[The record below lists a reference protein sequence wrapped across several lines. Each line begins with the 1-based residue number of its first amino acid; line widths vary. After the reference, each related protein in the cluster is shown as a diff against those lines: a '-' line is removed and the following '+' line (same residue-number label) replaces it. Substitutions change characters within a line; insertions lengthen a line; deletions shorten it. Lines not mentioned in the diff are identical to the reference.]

1 MRIATVDITAQVDG
15 SGQGTAC
22 LLGQGRGFIAAR
34 GIPKTMDQILDQADR
49 RRIRKGEPPSSRSN
63 CVPAQAIANK
73 ELSLS
78 QPPLS
83 CASDA

>member
-15 SGQGTAC
+15 SVQGTAC
-22 LLGQGRGFIAAR
+22 LLGQGRGFIAR
-34 GIPKTMDQILDQADR
+34 GIPKTMDQIVDQGDR
-49 RRIRKGEPPSSRSN
+49 RHIGKGDPPSLRSN

-83 CASDA
+83 CAPYA